1 MSQQQEVDTTA
12 GGHVDEVLIEKLMRA
27 FYARVR
33 VDPLI
38 GPVFNSRITDWEPHI
53 VRICAFWSAVMLRSG
68 RYRGQ
73 PMSLH
78 VPLPIDSAHFDR
90 WLALFEQTAYEVC
103 PEEVARE
110 FVQRARTI
118 GRSLEMGV
126 AAAQGTMLL
135 GGERYV
141 RKPAARKPG

>member
-1 MSQQQEVDTTA
+1 MNRQERVEA
-12 GGHVDEVLIEKLMRA
+12 AVGESVDEALIGKLMRA

-38 GPVFNSRITDWEPHI
+38 GPIFNSRITDWEPHMA
-53 VRICAFWSAVMLRSG
+53 RICDFWSAVMLRTG

-73 PMSLH
+73 PMNLH

-90 WLALFEQTAYEVC
+90 WLELFERTAYEVC
-103 PEEVARE
+103 SAEAARI

-126 AAAQGTMLL
+126 AASQGVMLL
-135 GGERYV
+135 GEERYV
-141 RKPAARKPG
+141 RKPAS

>member
-1 MSQQQEVDTTA
+1 MIQQERAEVAEGVSVD
-12 GGHVDEVLIEKLMRA
+12 VDEALIAKLLHA

-38 GPVFNSRITDWEPHI
+38 GPIFNSRITEWEPHMA
-53 VRICAFWSAVMLRSG
+53 RICAFWSAVMLRSG

-90 WLALFEQTAYEVC
+90 WLALFERTAYEVC
-103 PEEVARE
+103 SAEVARE

-126 AAAQGTMLL
+126 AASQGAMLL

-141 RKPAARKPG
+141 RKPT

>member
-1 MSQQQEVDTTA
+1 MNRQERVEA
-12 GGHVDEVLIEKLMRA
+12 AVGESVDEALIGRLMRA

-38 GPVFNSRITDWEPHI
+38 GPIFNSRITDWEPHMA
-53 VRICAFWSAVMLRSG
+53 RICDFWSAVMLRTG

-73 PMSLH
+73 PMNLH

-90 WLALFEQTAYEVC
+90 WLELFERTAYEVC
-103 PEEVARE
+103 SPEVAQT

-126 AAAQGTMLL
+126 AASQGVMLL
-135 GGERYV
+135 GEERYV
-141 RKPAARKPG
+141 RKPAS

>member
-1 MSQQQEVDTTA
+1 MNQQERPETAPPGFVDDA
-12 GGHVDEVLIEKLMRA
+12 LIDKLMRA

-53 VRICAFWSAVMLRSG
+53 ARICDFWSAVMLRTG

-90 WLALFEQTAYEVC
+90 WLAIFERTAYEVC
-103 PEEVARE
+103 SEEVARE
-110 FVQRARTI
+110 FVERARTI

-126 AAAQGTMLL
+126 AQNRLTAS
-135 GGERYV
+135 
-141 RKPAARKPG
+141 PGSL